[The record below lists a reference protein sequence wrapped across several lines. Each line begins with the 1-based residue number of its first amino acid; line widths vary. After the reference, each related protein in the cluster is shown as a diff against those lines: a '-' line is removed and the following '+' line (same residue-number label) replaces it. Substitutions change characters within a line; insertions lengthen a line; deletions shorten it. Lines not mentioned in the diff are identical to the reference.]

1 MYSIAL
7 FYQNPNYS
15 PLESSLYSAGHKIGW
30 SISIAWM
37 VIAITTGHAETLHKI
52 LSSRLFAPIS
62 RLTYCGYLTNGIVEL
77 YHAGSIRDPQYMSNI
92 TMLDSSISHI
102 NDTCLLALFMCLLF
116 ESPIH
121 ALERIIFRVDKQR
134 MKKELPSSLSSRDSD
149 SSGSTSEENIPC

>member
-7 FYQNPNYS
+7 FYQDPTYS

-30 SISIAWM
+30 SVSIAWM
-37 VIAITTGHAETLHKI
+37 VVAVTTGHTQVLHKI
-52 LSSRLFAPIS
+52 LSSRLFAPLS

-77 YHAGSIRDPQYMSNI
+77 YHAGTIRNPQYMSNI
-92 TMLDSSISHI
+92 TMLGSSTSHI
-102 NDTCLLALFMCLLF
+102 SDTILLALFMCLIF

-134 MKKELPSSLSSRDSD
+134 MKKDVPNSVSSRDSD
-149 SSGSTSEENIPC
+149 SSGHTYEENVP